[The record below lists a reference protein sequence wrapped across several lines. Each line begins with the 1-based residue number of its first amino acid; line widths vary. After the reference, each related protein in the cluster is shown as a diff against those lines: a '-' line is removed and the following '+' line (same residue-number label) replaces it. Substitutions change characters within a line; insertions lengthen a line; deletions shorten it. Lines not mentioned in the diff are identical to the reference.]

1 VTATKTRSSN
11 GSMRAAGP
19 PDATT
24 NDDGCRT
31 YRWVCEDGTEREL
44 LSVTSIRKLCG
55 EPFGLVSW
63 QITQV
68 IDRALDRRRELDAIL
83 LRPAK
88 PRERVRDK
96 NVRAEAAKWLRAAAT
111 ETRDKAADKGTDIHT
126 ALEMGFSPEE
136 ANEQTRPYIRQV
148 HHFLDDS
155 GYEIVAQEQQTWNLT
170 VGYAGTLDVIFRHKQ
185 TGKVVVGDWKT
196 SKSVYLDHVA
206 QLHFYLG
213 AEFIGKAGKV
223 DAKMTALLQE
233 ATTGG
238 ILHLRPDGWSWHEFE
253 MSEEVLGAC
262 FGSARFAQ
270 LLARYPKPDP
280 LFSVNLEGSAPE

>member
-1 VTATKTRSSN
+1 MTATKTRSS
-11 GSMRAAGP
+11 GP
-19 PDATT
+19 PDAKI
-24 NDDGCRT
+24 NPAGYRT
-31 YRWVCEDGTEREL
+31 YRWPGEDGEREL

-55 EPFGLVSW
+55 EPFGLVAW
-63 QITQV
+63 QIGKV
-68 IDRALDRRRELDAIL
+68 IDRAMTEEFREKINAYGNDDPLNAVAL
-83 LRPAK
+83 K
-88 PRERVRDK
+88 
-96 NVRAEAAKWLRAAAT
+96 KWLRAATT
-111 ETRDKAADKGTDIHT
+111 EERDKAANKGLDIHS
-126 ALEMGFSPEE
+126 ALEMGFSPDE

-148 HHFLDDS
+148 HNFLADS
-155 GYEIVAQEQQTWNLT
+155 GYEIVCQEQQTWNLT
-170 VGYAGTLDVIFRHKQ
+170 VGYAGTLDVIFRHKG

-213 AEFIGKAGKV
+213 AEFIGKGGKV
-223 DAKMTALLQE
+223 DAKNTALLQE

-280 LFSVNLEGSAPE
+280 LFSVNLEGRAPE